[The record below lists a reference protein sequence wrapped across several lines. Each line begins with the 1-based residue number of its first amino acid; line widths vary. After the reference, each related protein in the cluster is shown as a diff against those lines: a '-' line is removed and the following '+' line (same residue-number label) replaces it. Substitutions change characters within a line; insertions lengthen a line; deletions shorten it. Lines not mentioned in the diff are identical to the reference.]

1 MNFDTDQ
8 TDLIVNMFESN
19 LHIKRMKA
27 VILTFFLVIFII
39 PTTLKA
45 QQKEVVAEK
54 GDGIYRLLTR
64 YGLSAS
70 EYMND
75 FIELNKKLLGKDNA
89 LIAGVKYK
97 LPNIPSAAK
106 DKSTAPI
113 MRFEIFG
120 KKYEDVE
127 ITGNDLKGAIYYLVA
142 GHGGP
147 DPGAMGHYG
156 SHVLCED
163 EYAYDVTLRLARKL
177 IENGATV
184 YMITRDPNDG
194 IRDDSYLKAD
204 KDEMCYPRQVI
215 PLNQL
220 RRLRQRTAAVNKLY
234 KSNRKAFQRMVAI
247 HVDSRSKGENIDVFF
262 YHDRRSK
269 TGTKATKILQKTFQE
284 KYDKHQPGRGYHGTV
299 STRNLYVVKNT
310 YPVAIYIELG
320 NINHY
325 RDQQRFVIADNRQAV
340 ANWLTEG
347 LIKDYKTNK

>member
-1 MNFDTDQ
+1 MRA
-8 TDLIVNMFESN
+8 I
-19 LHIKRMKA
+19 
-27 VILTFFLVIFII
+27 ILTFFLAIFII

-45 QQKEVVAEK
+45 QQKEVVAEQ

-64 YGLSAS
+64 YGLSVA

-75 FIELNKKLLGKDNA
+75 FIELNKNELGKDNT
-89 LIAGVKYK
+89 LIAGIKYK
-97 LPNIPSAAK
+97 LPGSSSVSET
-106 DKSTAPI
+106 KSSGTVR
-113 MRFEIFG
+113 RFEIFG
-120 KKYEDVE
+120 KKYENVE
-127 ITGNDLKGAIYYLVA
+127 ITGTNLKGAIYYLMS

-147 DPGAMGHYG
+147 DPGAIGKYG
-156 SHVLCED
+156 SHNLCED

-177 IENGATV
+177 IQNGATV

-204 KDEMCYPRQVI
+204 HDEICYPHQTI

-220 RRLRQRTAAVNKLY
+220 RRLRQRTGAVNKLY
-234 KSNRKAFQRMVAI
+234 LSNKNAFQRMVAI
-247 HVDSRSKGENIDVFF
+247 HVDSRSRGENIDVFF

-269 TGTKATKILQKTFQE
+269 TGANTTKILQKTFQD
-284 KYDKHQPGRGYHGTV
+284 KYNEHQPGRGYYGTV

-310 YPVAIYIELG
+310 YPVAVYIELG

-347 LIKDYKTNK
+347 LIKDYQTNK